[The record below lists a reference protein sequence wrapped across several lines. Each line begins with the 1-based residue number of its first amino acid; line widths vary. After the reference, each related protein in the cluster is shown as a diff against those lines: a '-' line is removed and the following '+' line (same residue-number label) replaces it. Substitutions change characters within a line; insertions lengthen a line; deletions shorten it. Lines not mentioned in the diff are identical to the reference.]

1 MKVSIQKQTS
11 PIDEK
16 PKLANLLEGEGFLS
30 ILMVLISVSATLV
43 ILFG

>member
-11 PIDEK
+11 PIDET
-16 PKLANLLEGEGFLS
+16 PKLENLFEGQGFLS
-30 ILMVLISVSATLV
+30 ILMVLISISATLV

>member
-1 MKVSIQKQTS
+1 MKTYMPKQES

-16 PKLANLLEGEGFLS
+16 PKLGNLLEGEGFLS